1 MNRTLAHTL
10 PPTQPRTLEQG
21 VVVLPRGAAPA
32 LSLPEFA
39 GVAARSLISGP
50 APSFAHT
57 RTNSVASQPPA
68 CHIPP
73 PFRSLWLRWREAA
86 VIGRWK
92 PMLAQCLPVVAPEQQ
107 VFKTDPHLWVF
118 EVHVKYGGDVARP
131 THAEVIDTHCDQ
143 PILSASRIR
152 TGLVAVAA
160 PLTVFVA
167 LMVLMV
173 MVPAIV
179 PMVPMVLVVL
189 ISLVGVVGVV
199 VGLLSVPL
207 RLGNVEHREVCDVEG
222 ALGRA
227 ERHLATTRVP

>member
-1 MNRTLAHTL
+1 M
-10 PPTQPRTLEQG
+10 
-21 VVVLPRGAAPA
+21 
-32 LSLPEFA
+32 
-39 GVAARSLISGP
+39 
-50 APSFAHT
+50 
-57 RTNSVASQPPA
+57 
-68 CHIPP
+68 
-73 PFRSLWLRWREAA
+73 
-86 VIGRWK
+86 
-92 PMLAQCLPVVAPEQQ
+92 
-107 VFKTDPHLWVF
+107 
-118 EVHVKYGGDVARP
+118 HVKYGGDVARP

-173 MVPAIV
+173 MVPA
-179 PMVPMVLVVL
+179 MVPMVLVVL